1 MAVPR
6 IVLGNIFD
14 SPCQTITNPVNCAG
28 IMGAGLAL
36 QFRHRFPEMHA
47 DYVTRCKSE
56 VDRFFP
62 SSRLCPMC
70 GAIKDDQTLNDRI
83 FVCECGHFADRDR
96 NAAQNIERQA
106 LKMFAGVGSRRTETH
121 VEQMLDSQEQSV
133 MKRENMAEERR
144 PSNPAVV

>member
-1 MAVPR
+1 MRHCP
-6 IVLGNIFD
+6 ILKE
-14 SPCQTITNPVNCAG
+14 VNKASK
-28 IMGAGLAL
+28 
-36 QFRHRFPEMHA
+36 HA
-47 DYVTRCKSE
+47 
-56 VDRFFP
+56 
-62 SSRLCPMC
+62 CPL
-70 GAIKDDQTLNDRI
+70 KDRI

-133 MKRENMAEERR
+133 MKRENMAEERQ

>member
-1 MAVPR
+1 VEWYGGEL
-6 IVLGNIFD
+6 V
-14 SPCQTITNPVNCAG
+14 
-28 IMGAGLAL
+28 
-36 QFRHRFPEMHA
+36 
-47 DYVTRCKSE
+47 E

-70 GAIKDDQTLNDRI
+70 GAIKDDLTLNDRI

-133 MKRENMAEERR
+133 MKRENMAEERQ